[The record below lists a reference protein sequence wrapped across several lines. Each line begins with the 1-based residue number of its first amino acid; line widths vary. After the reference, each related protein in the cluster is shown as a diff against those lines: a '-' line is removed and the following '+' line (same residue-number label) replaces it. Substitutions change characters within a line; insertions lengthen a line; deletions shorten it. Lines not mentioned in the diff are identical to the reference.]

1 MAASTRRAGKQPTA
15 AAAPASKRAP
25 ISKAGTGAQKPSS
38 KATTSRVTKQPTAS
52 KASGSKAT
60 GQGQGLTAEQAKQL
74 ADLLK
79 KQNAAQAADLQ
90 VAAQKQGKYSA
101 LDGRFTYAPYSVSR
115 KRTAALLAQEAGEQ
129 GSGGEDD
136 DDSGLED
143 DILPRRGKSKQRR
156 ISSPT
161 PSCTDQDDNQ
171 QKDLSGVKALF
182 VNNGFT
188 EAEVRR
194 VYNQE
199 ENADKSHEEDTSD
212 EERNTAVGGN
222 DIDDEAEAD
231 AGGTVFDEQEVIV
244 LYFIISLLTQ
254 NFHLFFR

>member
-101 LDGRFTYAPYSVSR
+101 FRWTVYYL
-115 KRTAALLAQEAGEQ
+115 
-129 GSGGEDD
+129 
-136 DDSGLED
+136 
-143 DILPRRGKSKQRR
+143 
-156 ISSPT
+156 
-161 PSCTDQDDNQ
+161 CT
-171 QKDLSGVKALF
+171 
-182 VNNGFT
+182 
-188 EAEVRR
+188 
-194 VYNQE
+194 
-199 ENADKSHEEDTSD
+199 
-212 EERNTAVGGN
+212 
-222 DIDDEAEAD
+222 
-231 AGGTVFDEQEVIV
+231 
-244 LYFIISLLTQ
+244 
-254 NFHLFFR
+254 